1 MQESVKELG
10 EVSREDVARVLVE
23 CLQRTPAHSL
33 IFSLES
39 GRPAEPVDLGTA
51 LAGLQESVPANMQ
64 R

>member
-1 MQESVKELG
+1 MQDGGRQLG

-23 CLQRTPAHSL
+23 CLQRKPAHSL

-39 GRPAEPVDLGTA
+39 GRPAVPVELSRA
-51 LAGLQESVPANMQ
+51 LAGLQETAPASVQ